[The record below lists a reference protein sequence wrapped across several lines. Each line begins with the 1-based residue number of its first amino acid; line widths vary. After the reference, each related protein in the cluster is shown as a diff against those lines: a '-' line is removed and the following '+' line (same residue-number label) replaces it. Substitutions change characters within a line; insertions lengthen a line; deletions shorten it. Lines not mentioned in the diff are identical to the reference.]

1 MKHKIRINGAVSVA
15 LLMLSLPAQALSLEQ
30 DFQLSPIGPSK
41 PSSVELQWSQSED
54 TQPGLALPFVSLSD
68 KQVLTDLKG
77 TWISL
82 LTSTQAHVSLRLELN
97 GRSVYQNSLNTAK
110 GLSLPSIPLKPG
122 KNDLTLTLD
131 GTDTQSHIQKF
142 TLYNLGPPPGPTFAL
157 VDKYNF
163 TLYYVQDQ
171 ILTKIY
177 PIATGRPRTPTPLGL
192 FIMAR
197 KEVMP
202 YANTGWGVRRMLIY
216 TPAEYARGHWAGY
229 AVHGTNNPA
238 SIGTEASHGCVR
250 MFNQDVTELSQMMPL
265 QTPVLIREQ
274 LPFYIEKL

>member
-1 MKHKIRINGAVSVA
+1 LKKWFLSLS
-15 LLMLSLPAQALSLEQ
+15 LLIVSLPAQAISLEQ
-30 DFQLSPIGPSK
+30 DFQLSPISPPK
-41 PSSVELQWSQSED
+41 TNSVELQWSQTAEAE
-54 TQPGLALPFVSLSD
+54 PGLELPFVSLSD
-68 KQVLTDLKG
+68 RQVLTDLKG

-82 LTSTQAHVSLRLELN
+82 LSSTRPKATVALNLELN

-122 KNDLTLTLD
+122 KNELTLTLD
-131 GTDTQSHIQKF
+131 DTGSQPQTQKF

-171 ILTKIY
+171 ILKKIY

>member
-1 MKHKIRINGAVSVA
+1 MNKGFLLAALWLLSWPAHAAAESPSLVQDYQWSPINTPTA
-15 LLMLSLPAQALSLEQ
+15 PSLE
-30 DFQLSPIGPSK
+30 LEIPPK
-41 PSSVELQWSQSED
+41 TENE
-54 TQPGLALPFVSLSD
+54 PGLELPFVSLSD
-68 KQVLTDLKG
+68 RQVLTDLKG
-77 TWISL
+77 TWVSL
-82 LTSTQAHVSLRLELN
+82 LSSGQGQSTVALQLELN
-97 GRSVYQNSLNTAK
+97 GRKVYQSNINTAK
-110 GLSLPSIPLKPG
+110 GLVLPSVPLKPG
-122 KNDLTLTLD
+122 KNELKINWEGLGIQSQKLTL
-131 GTDTQSHIQKF
+131 F
-142 TLYNLGPPPGPTFAL
+142 NLGPLPGPTFAL

-171 ILTKIY
+171 ILKKIY
-177 PIATGRPRTPTPLGL
+177 PIATGRPRTPTPVGQ
-192 FIMAR
+192 FIMAQ

-202 YANTGWGVRRMLIY
+202 YPNTGWGVRRMKIY

-265 QTPVLIREQ
+265 KTPVVIREQ